1 MAAASHRL
9 QPEATAP
16 VVSVVPLEAEQV
28 AQDQQ
33 AVAQRRQRGIAVDVQ
48 RETVARDVGR
58 DRVGVATG
66 ATAADRA
73 GGQSGTGESEEE
85 AQEEETVGEWP
96 ERAVAVEVEGRECR
110 QIDPPREDA
119 AAGAVLGPGWPRS
132 PRPRRSCRW
141 MPPPGS
147 SVCLR
152 TLN

>member
-16 VVSVVPLEAEQV
+16 AVGVVAAEAEQV

-33 AVAQRRQRGIAVDVQ
+33 AVAQRRQLGIAVDVQ

-73 GGQSGTGESEEE
+73 GGQSRYRRIRRGG
-85 AQEEETVGEWP
+85 A
-96 ERAVAVEVEGRECR
+96 GRG
-110 QIDPPREDA
+110 D
-119 AAGAVLGPGWPRS
+119 
-132 PRPRRSCRW
+132 RR
-141 MPPPGS
+141 
-147 SVCLR
+147 
-152 TLN
+152 